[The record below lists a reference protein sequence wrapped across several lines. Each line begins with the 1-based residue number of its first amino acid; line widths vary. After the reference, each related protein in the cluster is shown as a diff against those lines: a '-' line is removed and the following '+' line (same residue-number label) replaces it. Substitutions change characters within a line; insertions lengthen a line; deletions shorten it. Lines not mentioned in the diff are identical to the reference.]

1 MFSDCLIVV
10 ILFFCVF
17 FFFKQKPAYE
27 MRIRDWSSD
36 VCSSDLWLALDEKG
50 RRKLLAAKVVP
61 APIVAIPAGLFQDN
75 KPNRI
80 GIEWYASP
88 ADLARV
94 MDWLRRHTETG
105 PAAEAR
111 PILGLK
117 TGPPPGRARGC
128 Q

>member
-1 MFSDCLIVV
+1 MFKLKGVDGGALGD
-10 ILFFCVF
+10 
-17 FFFKQKPAYE
+17 Q
-27 MRIRDWSSD
+27 
-36 VCSSDLWLALDEKG
+36 WLALDEKG

-111 PILGLK
+111 RILGLNP
-117 TGPPPGRARGC
+117 GQIGRASCRERVWKYV
-128 Q
+128 